1 MARYWGESRDSGY
14 CRTLQHMDA
23 IKRKDK
29 DNAFSKHLAIYHQE
43 REGAVLSFRFM
54 VEEVHS
60 QPLSRLCSE
69 SVRIHK
75 DTCEIPMN
83 SKAEWHQPVVARVVV
98 TRELEELEVQG
109 ARRRGGV

>member
-1 MARYWGESRDSGY
+1 
-14 CRTLQHMDA
+14 MDA
-23 IKRKDK
+23 IRRKDK
-29 DNAFSKHLAIYHQE
+29 ENAFSKHLAIYHQE

-83 SKAEWHQPVVARVVV
+83 SKAPASGG
-98 TRELEELEVQG
+98 QG
-109 ARRRGGV
+109 GGDQGVGGVRCARG